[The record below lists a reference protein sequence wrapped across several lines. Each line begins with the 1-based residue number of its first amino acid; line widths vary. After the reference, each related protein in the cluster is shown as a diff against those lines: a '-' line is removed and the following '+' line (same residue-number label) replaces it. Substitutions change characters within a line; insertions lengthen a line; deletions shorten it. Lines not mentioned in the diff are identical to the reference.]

1 MSNDPKRMFGPDGR
15 EWSFATNAPHE
26 PSPVARACD
35 GCAAPIGG
43 VTRLCDTCLVVVSC
57 GPKHILDRI
66 DGADDEIARLR
77 AENASLLARL
87 EQAERERDEVKANE
101 AEMQEHIY
109 NYQDHYMREAKRA
122 ERAEADGERR
132 MLWLMAIAAIV
143 QFDQDVRSGDLACAR
158 GESVWSYH
166 GHTLRTAKAALRAL
180 GRDVHADLFDV
191 LRDYGGTKWAEGML
205 R

>member
-1 MSNDPKRMFGPDGR
+1 MSDDPKRMFGPDGR

-77 AENASLLARL
+77 TENASLLARV
-87 EQAERERDEVKANE
+87 EQAERERDDAN
-101 AEMQEHIY
+101 A
-109 NYQDHYMREAKRA
+109 
-122 ERAEADGERR
+122 RR
-132 MLWLMAIAAIV
+132 
-143 QFDQDVRSGDLACAR
+143 DLACAALLMVGSELCGDPKIDPEDR
-158 GESVWSYH
+158 GDARWS
-166 GHTLRTAKAALRAL
+166 HTLREARALRADRDAWKAKAEARPEISRRDCARYVEYHQSMGMADDVHEPMKRIDAALRA
-180 GRDVHADLFDV
+180 HARKAV
-191 LRDYGGTKWAEGML
+191 TG
-205 R
+205 